1 MSEITVNAEN
11 LRGADRTLNDTITD
25 LGELYNSINRMAGE
39 LRDTWD
45 GAACE
50 EYISRLIR
58 HNEDLKA
65 VIQLLEE
72 FRNYAAGS
80 AELFETLDQLFRKI
94 PFLGGAIK

>member
-11 LRGADRTLNDTITD
+11 LRGADRTLNETIAN
-25 LGELYNSINRMAGE
+25 LEGLYNSINRMSGE

-58 HNEDLKA
+58 HNEDLKT
-65 VIQLLEE
+65 VICLLEE

-80 AELFETLDQLFRKI
+80 AEIFETLDQLFRKI
-94 PFLGGAIK
+94 PFFGGANN